1 VADDPSP
8 DPAPGSDTSV
18 ADDPSPD
25 PALESGPG
33 SGTSVADFPIAFPN
47 TGGDPGTYSRQFA
60 TVSIPSLLALALI
73 AFGSWATLRRG
84 GSLPK

>member
-1 VADDPSP
+1 VTDDPSS
-8 DPAPGSDTSV
+8 DPAPTSDTGV

-25 PALESGPG
+25 PALESGPW
-33 SGTSVADFPIAFPN
+33 SGTSVADFPIAFPD
-47 TGGDPGTYSRQFA
+47 TGGDPGTHSRQFA

-84 GSLPK
+84 GRLTK